1 MNKNYI
7 VYMKTQALCT
17 KELATMYFANC
28 SPRSATTQL
37 RRWIKRNQSL
47 KNELTETGYKE
58 GQRVFTPRQVE
69 LVFRHLGEP

>member
-1 MNKNYI
+1 
-7 VYMKTQALCT
+7 
-17 KELATMYFANC
+17 MYFANC

>member
-1 MNKNYI
+1 MNKDYI
-7 VYMKTQALCT
+7 VYMKTQALFT
-17 KELATMYFANC
+17 KELATMYFVNC